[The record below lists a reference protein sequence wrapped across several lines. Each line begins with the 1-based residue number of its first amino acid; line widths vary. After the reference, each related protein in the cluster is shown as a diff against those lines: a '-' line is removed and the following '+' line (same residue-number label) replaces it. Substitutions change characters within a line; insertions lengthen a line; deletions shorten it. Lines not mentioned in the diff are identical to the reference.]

1 MKIASGILAL
11 VLSVVIFL
19 QSCTVSLGGSILA
32 EEATQQGGSVGIFV
46 ALLFLVGGAF
56 AFGVPKVSF
65 VIMLL
70 AGFFG
75 IAAGSTTP
83 YKDMTIWGV
92 IAFILAIMSLIGSR
106 KRKNSGS
113 QLES

>member
-1 MKIASGILAL
+1 
-11 VLSVVIFL
+11 VIFL

-56 AFGVPKVSF
+56 AFGVPKASF
-65 VIMLL
+65 VVMLL
-70 AGFFG
+70 AGLFSV
-75 IAAGSTTP
+75 AAGATTP

-106 KRKNSGS
+106 KHKNFGS
-113 QLES
+113 KVES